1 MKKESSDHD
10 FFCRA
15 IHVNSGLCIC
25 PLSLSINY
33 VAIRDLC
40 RYSIDIHRSTKQIM
54 IVFFLFSL
62 DFFFLIELCIAMIDF
77 FFFFF
82 NRALYCDDRYAPCGK
97 KKKKILKHAKKMHAS
112 ARSSFDYM

>member
-82 NRALYCDDRYAPCGK
+82 NLSFFCVYLFVSFWK
-97 KKKKILKHAKKMHAS
+97 KKKNIFKN
-112 ARSSFDYM
+112 